1 MRENDREPL
10 GWMNAVKKAAEQSN
24 VRYVYLIDRSPY
36 MGDDKEGGIALL
48 VGMDDH
54 AGLSDYFRFREMIGA
69 AMGSEVRLYTTGI
82 GEGIQLKRHRE
93 GLLCIYQKEEG
104 LHPD

>member
-1 MRENDREPL
+1 MGNDGRAMR
-10 GWMNAVKKAAEQSN
+10 WMASVRKAAEQSR
-24 VRYVYLIDRSPY
+24 VRCVYLFDGSPY
-36 MGDDKEGGIALL
+36 MGDVKEVGMALL
-48 VGMDDH
+48 VEMDDH

-82 GEGIQLKRHRE
+82 GEGIRLKRHRE